1 MGGVDP
7 GWGVMEIAPP
17 FLFCAF
23 RSRVF
28 AFRDL
33 FRSFWVRLSRRLW
46 LESLGFESCL
56 VKSRQSVAY
65 VDAVL

>member
-33 FRSFWVRLSRRLW
+33 FRSFWVRLVVDCGSRVLA
-46 LESLGFESCL
+46 LNL
-56 VKSRQSVAY
+56 V
-65 VDAVL
+65 